1 MRGVFIQDRLFSVTS
16 NVGLSLQIVTI
27 DSVLNW
33 LKDIVPFYNINTD
46 AIAIAKS
53 SSHIEIFAVGI
64 QSTSAV
70 QAAIFGILSN
80 SLSLLGDTN
89 QKNIGNLLVP
99 VIGENPR
106 CQQQLYRSSLACPK
120 KLKYVHEVMS

>member
-1 MRGVFIQDRLFSVTS
+1 
-16 NVGLSLQIVTI
+16 VGLSLQIVTI

-70 QAAIFGILSN
+70 QAAIFGI
-80 SLSLLGDTN
+80 
-89 QKNIGNLLVP
+89 QFPLVAWRHQP
-99 VIGENPR
+99 KEHR
-106 CQQQLYRSSLACPK
+106 ESTSSSYWRKPSMPTTA
-120 KLKYVHEVMS
+120 V